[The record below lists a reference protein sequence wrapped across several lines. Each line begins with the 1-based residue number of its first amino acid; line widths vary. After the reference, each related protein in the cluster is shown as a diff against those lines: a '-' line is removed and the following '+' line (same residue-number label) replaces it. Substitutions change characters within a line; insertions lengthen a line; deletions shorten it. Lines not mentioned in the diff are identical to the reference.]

1 MIPDSHERRT
11 CQMGFNTGYHSDGR
25 GVAQE
30 SHTLDPSGCCR
41 PTPREHEALCSPPL
55 ALCLPRP
62 RRDSTTQLP
71 ASNKPSL
78 TMLRR
83 INGCVNGPDTAPVW
97 GEFVLISSVRPLCS
111 LVTPPTGHTRTERRA
126 IPTRARGAAALSAS
140 PAGRIR
146 GCAAGQ
152 APAPRR
158 ARRAFGPTRRR
169 LAGTGGAAMAG
180 CCCGRRQ
187 RVDEDDEG
195 DHIAGVVPGRDPARR
210 RQSSRELD
218 QLVRDYD
225 SDDVEVSLMRGRAC
239 RWGPQGTRA
248 PGRLLACAQADRARA
263 GRQHRMHAA
272 SGTMV
277 GADCGLPL
285 CPHKAGVCWRAGGDG
300 SGGRRIVDES
310 SPEPCGGF

>member
-1 MIPDSHERRT
+1 
-11 CQMGFNTGYHSDGR
+11 
-25 GVAQE
+25 
-30 SHTLDPSGCCR
+30 
-41 PTPREHEALCSPPL
+41 
-55 ALCLPRP
+55 
-62 RRDSTTQLP
+62 
-71 ASNKPSL
+71 
-78 TMLRR
+78 
-83 INGCVNGPDTAPVW
+83 
-97 GEFVLISSVRPLCS
+97 
-111 LVTPPTGHTRTERRA
+111 
-126 IPTRARGAAALSAS
+126 
-140 PAGRIR
+140 
-146 GCAAGQ
+146 
-152 APAPRR
+152 
-158 ARRAFGPTRRR
+158 
-169 LAGTGGAAMAG
+169 MAG

-225 SDDVEVSLMRGRAC
+225 SDDAEVTLREYMRGRAC